1 MAKLKV
7 PLSLLHYLL
16 SYIKKWLASI
26 LDFIAI
32 ADKNGNLN
40 QEILQN
46 LQNIQDYLDP
56 LIPLEI
62 AEDFIEDI
70 FKDYSKD
77 STFKLAILRILH
89 FPDRGT
95 RLNLGKNL
103 VHLQG
108 LNFDFWHTIK

>member
-1 MAKLKV
+1 M
-7 PLSLLHYLL
+7 
-16 SYIKKWLASI
+16 ASI

-32 ADKNGNLN
+32 ADENGNLN

-89 FPDRGT
+89 FYYTFFRSTQYISKHIGKRIEKLVWTIYLIDIISNVFV
-95 RLNLGKNL
+95 NLARKI
-103 VHLQG
+103 G
-108 LNFDFWHTIK
+108 L